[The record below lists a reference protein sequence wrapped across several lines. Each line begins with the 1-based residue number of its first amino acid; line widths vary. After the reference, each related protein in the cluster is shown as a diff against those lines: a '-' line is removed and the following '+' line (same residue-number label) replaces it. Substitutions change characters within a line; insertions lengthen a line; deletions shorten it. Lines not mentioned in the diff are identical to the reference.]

1 MTNELQVVKKLSEN
15 VAITPVSAVIDSNI
29 TKAELENAFE
39 FYSMVDKANA
49 FYIGDTANAQSE
61 NYEHEHADKV
71 AEQVGF
77 TKRTIQEYKY
87 VAKAVKSSMRIED
100 LGFQHHQLVAPLE
113 EEQQIKWLNKAS
125 EGEWTVSRLK
135 KEIAD
140 KKNQALIDAFNE
152 VPEDDRYNIF
162 QADIRTVKLDQQF
175 DFIITDPPYP
185 KEYLPLLETL
195 AIRANVWLK
204 PSGLLVAM
212 CAHYWLPQIL
222 EMMTRHLDYY
232 WICSYLVPGAS
243 GSNIHK
249 KVNPN
254 WKPILIFGKPDYK
267 GKVFSDVFKS
277 EQRDKDFHEWG
288 QSISGMS
295 SIISQICKPAQTILD
310 PFLGAGTTGIS
321 ALQNHCIFTGFDID
335 KNEIKRSLMRMSE
348 L

>member
-1 MTNELQVVKKLSEN
+1 MTKAIQIVKKLSEN

-29 TKAELENAFE
+29 TEAELENAFE
-39 FYSMVDKANA
+39 FYGMVDKANH
-49 FYIGDTANAQSE
+49 FWIGDTANAESA
-61 NYEHEHADKV
+61 NYPKGYPQIV
-71 AEQVGF
+71 AKKTGF
-77 TKRTIQEYKY
+77 TDKTIIDDKYIANSVRSSVRTD
-87 VAKAVKSSMRIED
+87 D
-100 LGFQHHQLVAPLE
+100 LSHTHHKLVAPFE
-113 EEQQIKWLNKAS
+113 EEKQKEWLTSAS
-125 EGEWTVSRLK
+125 AGKWTVSRLK

-140 KKNQALIDAFNE
+140 KKNQGLIDAFNE
-152 VPEDDRYNIF
+152 VPEDERYNIF
-162 QADIRTVKLDQQF
+162 QADIRTVELDEQF

-195 AIRANVWLK
+195 AIRAKEWLK

-212 CAHYWLPQIL
+212 CAHYWLPQVL

-254 WKPILIFGKPDYK
+254 WKPILIFGSSDYN
-267 GKVFSDVFKS
+267 GKIFSDVFKS

-288 QSISGMS
+288 QSVSGMS
-295 SIISQICKPAQTILD
+295 SIIGQICKPTQTILD

-321 ALQNHCIFTGFDID
+321 ALENHCLFTGFDID
-335 KNEIKRSLMRMSE
+335 GNEVKKSLMRMSE